1 MAQMILPLTDNQEEI
16 AKKMKSLGASGGAD
30 WAEGVDKGLEMALF
44 SDKTSWRESANK
56 VIIIIGDA
64 SPHSEDL
71 EKIYQLAEDAHNLKL
86 KKPEGKNQPGG
97 QQPVK
102 TPAPKKVTTTDGA
115 KPGPPPPQPE
125 PYVIHTVVVG
135 DVAAA
140 LTAVESS
147 INQLNKDVM
156 AVFGKIAEKG
166 GGIRIKL
173 ADKEKLVQEIM
184 TLTFGK
190 QWETEI
196 SQFIR
201 IYSQILAQTEEKKK

>member
-1 MAQMILPLTDNQEEI
+1 
-16 AKKMKSLGASGGAD
+16 
-30 WAEGVDKGLEMALF
+30 MALF
-44 SDKTSWRESANK
+44 SDKTSWRKPVNK

-71 EKIYQLAEDAHNLKL
+71 EKIYKLAEDAHNLKL
-86 KKPEGKNQPGG
+86 KKPEPKPG
-97 QQPVK
+97 QVIK
-102 TPAPKKVTTTDGA
+102 TPAPRQVTTTPGT
-115 KPGPPPPQPE
+115 KPEQPPVPE
-125 PYVIHTVVVG
+125 PYVIHAVVVG
-135 DVAAA
+135 DVSAA
-140 LTAVESS
+140 LTAVEAS
-147 INQLNKDVM
+147 ITPLNKDVM

-173 ADKEKLVQEIM
+173 KDKEKLVQEIM

-201 IYSQILAQTEEKKK
+201 IYSAILLSGEEKKK